1 MEFYQGIFTIA
12 FVAILIAIVI
22 AYHKRKKEKKSITN
36 STVQKGTVAKSTVQK
51 SLAAKHSDL
60 RAMFPFGVID
70 CINREQVL
78 RLDFSQE
85 NRGQLWKEMPHPFF

>member
-22 AYHKRKKEKKSITN
+22 AYHKRIKEKKSIT
-36 STVQKGTVAKSTVQK
+36 KSTVQK
-51 SLAAKHSDL
+51 SLADKHSDL